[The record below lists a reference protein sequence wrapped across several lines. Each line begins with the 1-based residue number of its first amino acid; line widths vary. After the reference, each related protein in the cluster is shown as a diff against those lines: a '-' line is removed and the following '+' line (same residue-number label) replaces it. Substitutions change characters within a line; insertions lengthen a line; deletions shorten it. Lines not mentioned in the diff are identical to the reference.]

1 MSRDKELD
9 AQILRYHFVEHW
21 GVNTIASQLGIHHS
35 TVDRVLCQA
44 GMPKA
49 ERTRQVSIVDPYH
62 PLIIDTL
69 DKYPRLSAARLFVM
83 AQERG
88 YRGGPSQFRAHVAR
102 LRPRKSAEAYLRLRT
117 LPGDQAQVDWAH
129 FGHVQIGR
137 ATRALMAFV
146 MVLSWSRQIFVR
158 FYLNARMDAFLHG
171 HVAAFEAWGG
181 LPRVLLYDNLRSAV
195 LKRRGD
201 TIQFNPTLLDLAAHY
216 HFEPRPVAPA
226 RGNEKGRVERSIRY
240 LRENFFAAR
249 AWEDVDDLNAQ
260 AQAWCWGHSAQ
271 RPCAEDPRMTV
282 SQAFGQE
289 RAQLM
294 ALPDNPFAADEC
306 TQVRIGKTPYARF
319 DLNDYCVPHTHV
331 QRTLTVRASLHT
343 VRVLDAGVVIA
354 EHVRVYGKGEQ
365 IENPAHIAALVNIK
379 RAARLH
385 RHRAHDRLAHA
396 AASSTALLGRAVER
410 GHSLSRV
417 VKELEELLD
426 TYGASELEHAIV
438 EALQRDVP
446 HPNAVRQS
454 LERRRELRHAPPPIA
469 ITLTNNDK
477 ARNIVVRP
485 ASLAAYDQLND
496 NTENCDEPEPHTSQ
510 IPEPRT

>member
-9 AQILRYHFVEHW
+9 AKILRYHFVELW
-21 GVNTIASQLGIHHS
+21 GVSTIASQLGIHHS

-49 ERTRQVSIVDPYH
+49 ERTRRASIVDLYH
-62 PLIIDTL
+62 PMIIETL
-69 DKYPRLSAARLFVM
+69 DKHPRLSAARLFVM
-83 AQERG
+83 AQQRG

-129 FGHVQIGR
+129 FGHVTIGR

-181 LPRVLLYDNLRSAV
+181 VPRVLLYDNLRSAV

-226 RGNEKGRVERSIRY
+226 RGDEKGRVERSIRY

-249 AWEDVDDLNAQ
+249 PWSDIDDLNAQ
-260 AQAWCWGHSAQ
+260 AETWCWGHSAQ

-282 SQAFGQE
+282 SQAFDQE
-289 RAQLM
+289 RAHLM

-319 DLNDYCVPHTHV
+319 DLNDYSVPHTHV
-331 QRTLTVRASLHT
+331 QRTLTVRASLHS
-343 VRVLDAGVVIA
+343 VRVLDAGVVLA
-354 EHVRVYGKGEQ
+354 EHARVYGKGEQ
-365 IENPAHIAALVNIK
+365 IENPAHIEALVSVK
-379 RAARLH
+379 RAARHH
-385 RHRAHDRLAHA
+385 RGQDRLAHA

-469 ITLTNNDK
+469 IALPNNDK

-496 NTENCDEPEPHTSQ
+496 NSPHDDESEPHT
-510 IPEPRT
+510 PEPRT